1 MSWQIKDKSGKIVK
15 AEVETLEYNG
25 TWLGERYLTLT
36 VESPTPIDFTVGDYL
51 EYRGERFEINYD
63 PTVIKS
69 APSGVQ
75 GDAFKYDNIKL
86 NSYSDELTRCD
97 FLDVVLADNKIH
109 YTTLPNF
116 GFYAETVKD
125 LADRIQANLN
135 RLYPGLWTVE
145 CHPEYA
151 EKTGVAL
158 TASNIKVWDAMQFI
172 VNEFGCNFSIKG
184 RHITIG
190 LAGTPVSQVFYYG
203 KGKGLY
209 ELEKTADTDQQIV
222 TRLRAY
228 GSTRNLPLRHY
239 SNIGMKVA
247 MKIIA
252 RDFSYD
258 KDADG
263 NDLKVGELRFRL
275 EGKSESPISAT
286 VTVKINNKEYQA
298 EYVYKNDTT
307 VKYDDVYYIKN
318 VTEEEVATIQVG
330 DMAYIISG
338 VSFNLFNPKYL
349 DASDALLPND
359 MAITNLMLPGFPKK
373 SLRQYETKSELK
385 PLCSDDA
392 QDPYIDSANKETIGL
407 RESTVIFDGSDDK
420 EEIYPTIEGITREQ
434 LIAAG
439 GTTISTYYL
448 DELLQSNLVT
458 DNGLS
463 VPSGDE
469 QKPQTE
475 NFVVFLKDIGFNL
488 WDYRASDTPKISFK
502 SGKLGGREFEIIKCE
517 WVDGR
522 GYKLTCNRLYDDDVQ
537 KWFPYNDYNASAG
550 DKFVLLEIN
559 MPELYINIA
568 SQRLLEAARE
578 YLAKNDYSRST
589 HTPKIDEIMMARQH
603 DQAMQSNGLITSLH
617 DTITEG
623 MKLLFVDDD
632 LGIDASI
639 FIETLTI
646 REDVN
651 SIPKYE
657 VTLKEEK
664 TVGTIQKIQNQI
676 DSIISGKLGKNNG
689 NNAGYSAQDIREF
702 VYTYGKERFLS
713 KQEPDTAAKL
723 ICFLEGAEFG
733 TFVKGY
739 GGAQIDASGDAEVGA
754 LTVRDSA
761 EVGTELAVGKK
772 LTIGEYIP
780 GAIGGTFYVDSR
792 GEAHIETA
800 TITVNKK
807 MTVKE
812 VEIQEQTWV
821 GGAQINSPASMRCH
835 SVETIEGGWRC
846 YFLAEDDE
854 AEIKNEFQV
863 GDLARCQIYNLV
875 DTQAQQTSQ
884 RATADETTAGWE
896 YGEGWRYG
904 YGWRQGGIESE
915 AITNRYYWRKVIG
928 VSQSPVT
935 INGDS
940 LHYIDLSS
948 KEGEFDPDS
957 TSEPMSG
964 DRIITVGNDTD
975 STRANVII
983 ASSYGEGSPYLYQ
996 YQGINTFSLSSDKLK
1011 TRISPYG
1018 NKFTGQFYVEAGGS
1032 SPESLTEYIKNN
1044 IPEQDTIYSL
1054 RTSAKEV
1061 LVYHR
1066 TDSNGNLITS
1076 FTNNPISCFVDEN
1089 VGTKSYKSY
1098 NCNSL
1103 PANVEVRYRT
1113 TKYDSVLGVYSNST
1127 IVKYT
1132 GQSLYTTE
1140 DMRYIEFYLYI
1151 NGRST
1156 SSVQVVVHSDS
1167 SNLDAEYRASL
1178 EVTEQAITAQ
1188 ATKTSALESRTSQLQ
1203 ITANQL
1209 STKVGRVSANLVPI
1223 GTHTWEAYHESLIL
1237 TNQPEYG
1244 GFVAEQDTHYKY
1256 PAVSLPS
1263 DTDVPEDE
1271 IFPQWH
1277 SVRCKIDSSKFK
1289 PDTDYILSADIW
1301 FQDEVE
1307 ESVITQNK
1315 LAFRV
1320 GITNISQQIALC
1332 PFQPPKEKYQT
1343 YNSAD
1348 PIPMTFQLHTAKTI
1362 PTGQMYIY
1370 FVFQDWADRV
1380 DPVRFECDYI
1390 KLEEGTIAT
1399 SWVPADKDLESA
1411 IEQQAGQIAMSVKV
1425 DGEER
1430 AGLTLDEQEGIT
1442 LQADKVKILNGN
1454 VLAAMF
1460 INGILNAD
1468 LLEVTKLATKADGRT
1483 RVTIGEF
1490 NDAFIRFYHSDG
1502 VTVALKLGLDYVS
1515 LNSGISS
1522 ASDTSNEGL
1531 ATTAIENGTITITPS
1546 LTNAKPCVAQV
1557 FDEDGKLTWVL
1568 FLTGPV
1574 TPDTQPYSWRSYS
1587 LTPAS
1592 AATTA
1597 AINSKQT
1604 LKSVEYWQFK
1614 ATGSNAVEP
1623 YKNYNNYLFTKKI
1636 SDSEFNSSPSAYFV
1650 PNGTYYAP
1658 EPQMELASIS
1668 GATTVWKRKVYTITN
1683 GVLKQGT
1690 SITVN

>member
-1 MSWQIKDKSGKIVK
+1 MSWQIKDRNGKQVK
-15 AEVETLEYNG
+15 ATVDSLEYNG
-25 TWLGERYLTLT
+25 KWLGERYVTLSI
-36 VESPTPIDFTVGDYL
+36 ESPTPIDFMVGDYL
-51 EYRGERFEINYD
+51 DYRGERFEINYD

-69 APSGVQ
+69 APSGAK
-75 GDAFKYDNIKL
+75 GDAFRYNDIKF
-86 NSYSDELTRCD
+86 NSLSDELTRCD
-97 FLDVVLADNKIH
+97 FLDVVLSDNKIH

-135 RLYPGLWTVE
+135 RLYPGQWTVE

-151 EKTGVAL
+151 EKTGVAI

-172 VNEFGCNFSIKG
+172 VNDFGCNFSIKG

-209 ELEKTADTDQQIV
+209 ELEKTAESDQQIV

-228 GSTRNLPLRHY
+228 GSTRNLPSRYY
-239 SNIGMKVA
+239 SNIGAKIAVKIVA
-247 MKIIA
+247 CN
-252 RDFSYD
+252 YTTY
-258 KDADG
+258 
-263 NDLKVGELRFRL
+263 NP
-275 EGKSESPISAT
+275 EGKPTNTGRFWFQTESHGGILDGEAVQVS
-286 VTVKINNKEYQA
+286 ING
-298 EYVYKNDTT
+298 TT
-307 VKYDDVYYIKN
+307 FSTRFLAGKPGNVENAFWIDPVDEDDVWDIIEGDTVRILSDVSIEGFHPQYID
-318 VTEEEVATIQVG
+318 T
-330 DMAYIISG
+330 
-338 VSFNLFNPKYL
+338 
-349 DASDALLPND
+349 SDAILPND
-359 MAITNLMLPGFPKK
+359 MAVLNLMLPGFPKK
-373 SLRQYETKSELK
+373 SLREHETDATLK
-385 PLCSDDA
+385 PLCSNDS

-407 RESTVIFDGSDDK
+407 RENTIIFDGSEDR
-420 EEIYPTIEGITREQ
+420 EEIYPTIEGVTREL

-439 GTTISTYYL
+439 GTTISTYNL
-448 DELLQSNLVT
+448 DELLQADLVT

-463 VPSGDE
+463 VTNGDKQE
-469 QKPQTE
+469 PQTD
-475 NFVVFLKDIGFNL
+475 NFVIYIKDIGFNL
-488 WDYRASDTPKISFK
+488 WVYRASDTPKISFK

-517 WVDGR
+517 WVAGR
-522 GYKLTCNRLYDDDVQ
+522 GYKLTCNRIFDDDVQ
-537 KWFPYNDYNASAG
+537 KWFPYNDYNAAAG

-646 REDVN
+646 KEEAN

-664 TVGTIQKIQNQI
+664 TVGTLQKIQNQI
-676 DSIISGKLGKNNG
+676 DSIISGKLGKSNSNG
-689 NNAGYSAQDIREF
+689 QAGYSAQDIREF
-702 VYTYGKERFLS
+702 VYTYGKDRFLS
-713 KQEPDTAAKL
+713 KLEPDTASKL

-733 TFVKGY
+733 SYVAGY
-739 GGAQIDASGDAEVGA
+739 GGAKIDASGDTEVGA
-754 LTVRDSA
+754 LTVRKSA
-761 EVGTELAVGKK
+761 DVGTELAVGKK

-780 GAIGGTFYVDSR
+780 GATGGVFYVDTR
-792 GEAHIETA
+792 GEAHIETS

-821 GGAQINSPASMRCH
+821 GGAQINSPASMRCY
-835 SVETIEGGWRC
+835 SVETIDGGWRC
-846 YFLAEDDE
+846 YFLAADDD
-854 AEIKNEFQV
+854 AEIKNEFRV
-863 GDLARCQIYNLV
+863 GDLARCQVFNLIDADNGV
-875 DTQAQQTSQ
+875 ATQAISEDD
-884 RATADETTAGWE
+884 TAAGWE
-896 YGEGWRYG
+896 YGKGWQYG
-904 YGWRQGGIESE
+904 LGWRQGEAESG
-915 AITNRYYWRKVIG
+915 AITNRYYWRRVIG
-928 VSQSPVT
+928 VSETPIT
-935 INGDS
+935 NDKGDS

-957 TSEPMSG
+957 TSEPMAG

-996 YQGINTFSLSSDKLK
+996 YQGINTFSLSADKLK

-1018 NKFTGQFYVEAGGS
+1018 NKFTGQFFIEAS
-1032 SPESLTEYIKNN
+1032 SGDSESLTDYIKNN
-1044 IPEQDTIYSL
+1044 IPGQENVYSL
-1054 RTSAKEV
+1054 RPSAKDV
-1061 LVYHR
+1061 MVFHR
-1066 TDSNGNLITS
+1066 TDSEGNLITS
-1076 FTNNPISCFVDEN
+1076 FTNNPIRCFVDEN
-1089 VGTKSYKSY
+1089 FGTSKYEWYYCK
-1098 NCNSL
+1098 NL
-1103 PANVEVRYRT
+1103 PTGVSVRYRT
-1113 TKYDSVLGVYSNST
+1113 IEYDTTMGTYKYSSVEN
-1127 IVKYT
+1127 YT
-1132 GQSLYTTE
+1132 GQLIYATE
-1140 DMRYIEFYLYI
+1140 EMRYIVFYLYI
-1151 NGRST
+1151 NGSNVEKLQIPIQTDTT
-1156 SSVQVVVHSDS
+1156 SLDS
-1167 SNLDAEYRASL
+1167 EYRATL
-1178 EVTEQAITAQ
+1178 EVTEEKITAQ
-1188 ATKTSALESRTSQLQ
+1188 ATKTNALETRTAQLQ

-1223 GTHTWEAYHESLIL
+1223 GKQVWSAYHQSLVL
-1237 TNQPEYG
+1237 TNTPENG
-1244 GFVAEQDTHYKY
+1244 GFIAEQDEHFQY
-1256 PAVSLPS
+1256 PAISLPADS
-1263 DTDVPEDE
+1263 NVPADE

-1277 SVRCKIDSSKFK
+1277 TIRCKIDSSKFK
-1289 PDTDYILSADIW
+1289 PDTDYILSADVW
-1301 FQDEVE
+1301 FQDEEE
-1307 ESVITQNK
+1307 ESEITQNK

-1320 GITNISQQIALC
+1320 GVVNATQQIVLC
-1332 PFQPPKEKYQT
+1332 PFQAPRESFN
-1343 YNSAD
+1343 YNAAD
-1348 PIPMTFQLHTAKTI
+1348 PFPRTFLLHTAKTI
-1362 PTGQMYIY
+1362 PTAQMYLT
-1370 FVFQDWADRV
+1370 FVFQDWVDRV
-1380 DPVRFECDYI
+1380 NPVRFECTYI

-1442 LQADKVKILNGN
+1442 LQADKVKILNGDT
-1454 VLAAMF
+1454 LTAMF
-1460 INGILNAD
+1460 TNGILNAN

-1490 NDAFIRFYHSDG
+1490 EDAFIRFYHTDG

-1522 ASDTSNEGL
+1522 ASDTSNEGI
-1531 ATTAIENGTITITPS
+1531 ATTAIVDGSITITPS
-1546 LTNAKPCVAQV
+1546 LTNTKPCVAQV
-1557 FDEDGKLTWVL
+1557 FDENGQLTWVL

-1614 ATGSNAVEP
+1614 TTGSNAVEP

-1636 SDSEFNSSPSAYFV
+1636 SDSEFNSNPSAYFV

-1668 GATTVWKRKVYTITN
+1668 GSTTVWKRKVYTITN